1 MTMGDVQQVLVV
13 GAGVGGLAA
22 ATALAQSGIA
32 ATVIERNA
40 DFSLPGVGLGQPAN
54 ALRVYR
60 SLGVLEEVLES
71 GFVYRA
77 MRYFDQNRRLIAEHP
92 FLLGDEHVPPV
103 CALTRHRLHDILR
116 RAALRSGVTI
126 EMATT
131 VGRFEDTGD
140 RIEVE
145 LSDGR
150 ALSVDVMAGF
160 DGIRSS
166 TREAIFG
173 RRFHPRPS
181 GYGAW
186 RIQEQRPPEVDG
198 MEFLQSVGSKTG
210 AMPLTE
216 DLMYLFHIRPED
228 PRVWFV
234 QEHLHRE
241 LARRLAGYGSYVGAA
256 RDRLGPD
263 SDIVYSPL
271 ELLLIPGPWHSGRVV
286 LGGDAAHVVPPH
298 LTQGA
303 AMAVEDAVVL
313 AEELAGNQGTVAERL
328 DRYSRRRYAR
338 CAFVYTFARQMLDEE
353 QAVRTQGDLERHR
366 IDVAEHGSAR
376 IAVSDRILN
385 EPFLTTTTP
394 KEMASA

>member
-1 MTMGDVQQVLVV
+1 
-13 GAGVGGLAA
+13 
-22 ATALAQSGIA
+22 
-32 ATVIERNA
+32 
-40 DFSLPGVGLGQPAN
+40 
-54 ALRVYR
+54 
-60 SLGVLEEVLES
+60 
-71 GFVYRA
+71 
-77 MRYFDQNRRLIAEHP
+77 MRYFDHERRLIAEHP
-92 FLLGDEHVPPV
+92 FLLGDDQVPPV

-116 RAALRSGVTI
+116 RAALRAGVDLR
-126 EMATT
+126 MATT
-131 VGRFEDTGD
+131 LAEFEDAGD
-140 RIEVE
+140 RVE
-145 LSDGR
+145 LQLSDGR
-150 ALSVDVMAGF
+150 SLAVDVLAGF

-173 RRFHPRPS
+173 RRVHPRPS

-186 RIQEQRPPEVDG
+186 RIQEQRPAEVEG
-198 MEFLQSVGSKTG
+198 MEFLQYVGSKTG

-216 DLMYLFHIRPED
+216 ELMYLFHIRPENPD
-228 PRVWFV
+228 VWFER
-234 QEHLHRE
+234 EHLHEE
-241 LARRLAGYGSYVGAA
+241 LARRLEGYGSYVGAA

-313 AEELAGNQGTVAERL
+313 AEELARPDRSVPELL
-328 DRYSRRRYAR
+328 DSYSRRRYTR

-353 QAVRTQGDLERHR
+353 QSVRTLADLERHR
-366 IDVAEHGSAR
+366 VDVAENGSAR

-385 EPFLTTTTP
+385 EPFLTSATE